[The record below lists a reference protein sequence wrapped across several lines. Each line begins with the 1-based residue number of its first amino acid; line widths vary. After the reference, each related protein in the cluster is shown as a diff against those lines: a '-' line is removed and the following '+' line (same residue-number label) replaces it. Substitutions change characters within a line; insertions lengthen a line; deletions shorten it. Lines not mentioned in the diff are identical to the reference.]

1 MSRTQLKLKAVLGRR
16 HPGLVSG
23 GFGLVELMISLAIGL
38 VILAALVALFVGASR
53 NNREMESAS
62 SVIENGRFAIQ
73 LLENDII
80 HAGFWGTFVPA
91 FDDQTSGAV
100 PGDVP
105 AAVPDPCLAYAVWN
119 AVHRT
124 NLIGIPVQAYPN
136 AAVCADVVAPPL
148 GPPLN
153 ANSDV
158 LVVRHADTCVA
169 VDRLDPDEFLDP
181 ARCEED
187 IELGK
192 LYFQSALCID
202 ELPGRV
208 LGVQGVD
215 VFPWRRRDCDV
226 LRADKRKFVSSI
238 YFVSNLAAVDAN
250 GDATVIPTLMRSEF
264 ELDAGGDLVHL
275 PAVPL
280 IEGIEAFRVELGVD
294 NVSETGG
301 AVNYA
306 AAIAWLDPETKVAA
320 TNRGDGAPDGAF
332 IRCTAALPCTAG
344 QLANVTAVR
353 IHVVARSREPTVGY
367 VDNKTYALGLAGAF
381 DPPNDGF
388 KRHAYTTTVR
398 LPNVA
403 GRRARPGVAP

>member
-1 MSRTQLKLKAVLGRR
+1 MSPTQLKLKAVLGRR

-105 AAVPDPCLAYAVWN
+105 AAVPDPCLAYAAWN

-136 AAVCADVVAPPL
+136 AAVCAGVVTN
-148 GPPLN
+148 LN

-169 VDRLDPDEFLDP
+169 NDPLAVDCEDEVP
-181 ARCEED
+181 
-187 IELGK
+187 GK
-192 LYFQSALCID
+192 LYFQSALCIG
-202 ELPGRV
+202 ELPGRQ
-208 LGVQGVD
+208 LGVHGVD
-215 VFPWRRRDCDV
+215 AFPWQQRDCATV
-226 LRADKRKFVSSI
+226 AAKRKFVSSI
-238 YFVSNLAAVDAN
+238 YFVSNLAGVDAN
-250 GDATVIPTLMRSEF
+250 GEATTIPTLMRSEF
-264 ELDAGGDLVHL
+264 ELDAAGDLVHL

-280 IEGIEAFRVELGVD
+280 IEGIEAFRVELGID
-294 NVSETGG
+294 NFSETGG

-306 AAIAWLDPETKVAA
+306 AAIGWLDPETKVAA
-320 TNRGDGAPDGAF
+320 TNRGDGAPDGNF
-332 IRCTAALPCTAG
+332 LRCTVALPCTAG
-344 QLANVTAVR
+344 QLTNVTAVR

-367 VDNKTYALGLAGAF
+367 VDNKTYALGLAGVF
-381 DPPNDGF
+381 DPPNNGF

>member
-1 MSRTQLKLKAVLGRR
+1 MSRTERKMKATRQTVRAPR
-16 HPGLVSG
+16 SDA
-23 GFGLVELMISLAIGL
+23 GFGLVELMISITIGL

-73 LLENDII
+73 LLESDIV

-105 AAVPDPCLAYAVWN
+105 AAVPDPCLAYAAWN

-136 AAVCADVVAPPL
+136 AAVCAGVVTN
-148 GPPLN
+148 LN

-169 VDRLDPDEFLDP
+169 GVGICEVDT
-181 ARCEED
+181 
-187 IELGK
+187 IGK
-192 LYFQSALCID
+192 VYFQSALCID
-202 ELPGRV
+202 QLPGRD
-208 LGVQGVD
+208 LGVEGVD
-215 VFPWRRRDCDV
+215 AAFLWQQRDCDPDR
-226 LRADKRKFVSSI
+226 LADKRKFVSSI

-264 ELDAGGDLVHL
+264 ELNAGGQLVHL

-280 IEGIEAFRVELGVD
+280 IEGIEAFRVELGID
-294 NVSETGG
+294 NRSETGG
-301 AVNYA
+301 VVNYA

-320 TNRGDGAPDGAF
+320 TNRGDGSPDGNF
-332 IRCTAALPCTAG
+332 LRCTAALPCTAA
-344 QLANVTAVR
+344 QLTNVTAVR

-367 VDNKTYALGLAGAF
+367 VDNKTYALGLAGVF
-381 DPPNDGF
+381 DPPNNGF
-388 KRHAYTTTVR
+388 KRHVYTSTVR